1 MKRFIVLASLATFMV
16 ALPAAHLSAAAPK
29 KRAFC
34 VTGKNSSSGHVITVP
49 NAVAKRLQSKGIG
62 STCFKALRD
71 SSECKALNPKL
82 CKKRPPKSPK

>member
-34 VTGKNSSSGHVITVP
+34 VTGKNSGSGHVIAVP
-49 NAVAKRLQSKGIG
+49 TAVAKRLEIKGIG
-62 STCFKALRD
+62 CASFKAVPG
-71 SSECKALNPKL
+71 SNECKISSK
-82 CKKRPPKSPK
+82 CRKKGK